1 MFRKALFL
9 TLSLLALCTAGFSNS
24 DAKSSVGVVNFAS
37 CMTES
42 KMGKQEQAA
51 FEALNKQM
59 STLLEDTEKQINEL
73 AGKFN
78 DSEYMDGLSPE
89 AEEELKIKYRTLSE
103 EMGRYQN
110 QRYQVLQ
117 QANMRIVQGLHGKI
131 QEASQAVAAKN
142 KLTMVLNK
150 EACFFV
156 TPTFD
161 VTSLVIAEMDKTF
174 ELEASKK
181 QAAAPTNS
189 PNAEMSSKK

>member
-131 QEASQAVAAKN
+131 QEASQAIAAKN

-161 VTSLVIAEMDKTF
+161 VTSLVIAEMDKAF

-189 PNAEMSSKK
+189 ANAEMSSKK